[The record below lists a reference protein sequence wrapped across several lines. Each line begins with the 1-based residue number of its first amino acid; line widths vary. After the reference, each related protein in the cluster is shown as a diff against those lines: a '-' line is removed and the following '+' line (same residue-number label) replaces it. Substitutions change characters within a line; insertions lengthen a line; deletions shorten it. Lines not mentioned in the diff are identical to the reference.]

1 MEQVKDNFKHDYNL
15 AVKSFNEKDYTSFF
29 RNIRPCIEL
38 LSKLIIYDVL
48 GEDKA
53 VELIEGGSGSYECGV
68 GPSFTAWQACQCR

>member
-53 VELIEGGSGSYECGV
+53 VELIEGEISI
-68 GPSFTAWQACQCR
+68 PSQSSW